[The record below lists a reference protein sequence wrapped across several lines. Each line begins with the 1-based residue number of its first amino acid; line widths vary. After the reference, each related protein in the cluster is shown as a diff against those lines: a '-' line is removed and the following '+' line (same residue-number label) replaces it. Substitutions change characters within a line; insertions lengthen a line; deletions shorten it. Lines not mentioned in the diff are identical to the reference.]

1 MLDKKWPHTYN
12 AFVNVELVAWVRRLA
27 KSGAARA
34 LRESTGFS
42 ASEVARE
49 LGVSPATVC
58 RWERGLAFPE
68 NGTLSVGRS
77 S

>member
-1 MLDKKWPHTYN
+1 M
-12 AFVNVELVAWVRRLA
+12 NVEMIAWVRRLA
-27 KSGAARA
+27 KSGTARA

-58 RWERGLAFPE
+58 RWERGLRVPGERDAE
-68 NGTLSVGRS
+68 RWALILKRMSA
-77 S
+77 

>member
-1 MLDKKWPHTYN
+1 M
-12 AFVNVELVAWVRRLA
+12 NVEQVAWVRRLA

-58 RWERGLAFPE
+58 RWERGL
-68 NGTLSVGRS
+68 RS
-77 S
+77 PGERDAERWALVLKRMSA

>member
-1 MLDKKWPHTYN
+1 
-12 AFVNVELVAWVRRLA
+12 VNVELVAWVRRLA
-27 KSGAARA
+27 KSGAART

-58 RWERGLAFPE
+58 RWERGLRVPGEVDAE
-68 NGTLSVGRS
+68 RWALVLKRMST
-77 S
+77 